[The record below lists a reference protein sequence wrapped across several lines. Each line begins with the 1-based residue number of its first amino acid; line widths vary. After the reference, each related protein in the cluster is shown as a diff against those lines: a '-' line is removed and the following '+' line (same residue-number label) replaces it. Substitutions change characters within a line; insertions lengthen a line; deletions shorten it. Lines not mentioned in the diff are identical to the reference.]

1 MSAQLQALLI
11 KAQAARDAG
20 RWAEAVGLFGA
31 AASAEPASFQ
41 IRHNL
46 ALCHF
51 ARGALDEALRFARE
65 AVRLRPDL
73 WQSMMIESK
82 VHRARGRTLD
92 AEAALQQVLRF
103 SPGNPTAL
111 VALAD
116 IEINEYGDPAAAALR
131 VRPLADHPAFAVD
144 VELTTLMAHLY
155 LQTGDAEALSQRL
168 KSFSRRNL
176 RLPMQPARARAPA
189 SRPRVAL
196 VSPLF
201 SASPVYF
208 MTFNAFEAL
217 AEHCDLI
224 CFHRSTRHDWA
235 TRAFVDIASEWHDV
249 AHHEPAL
256 LAQAIREADADVL
269 FDLGGWTDAAALT
282 ALSSRPAPRMFSWV
296 GGQSATTGLDMF
308 DGWIGDVWQSPTELA
323 HLYAEP
329 IVNIPGGYCDYRAP
343 DMLGSIHIPKR
354 RNAIGL
360 VGNPCKIGE
369 VMAAVWPADI
379 TDITLIDR
387 RYAHARTRDRVTALL
402 EAAGV
407 RKIDIIV
414 PQGHAEYLQALAGMK
429 AIVNTA
435 PYSGGLTTIEAMA
448 LGVGILTLPGE
459 GRLFCER
466 HHLSHAHSGGRN
478 PQLFAAIAKLVM
490 K

>member
-1 MSAQLQALLI
+1 VSAQLHAVLV

-20 RWAEAVGLFGA
+20 RWSEAIGLFGTA
-31 AASAEPASFQ
+31 VSIDSTSFQ

-51 ARGALDEALRFARE
+51 ANGTFDEALRFARE
-65 AVRLRPDL
+65 AVRIRPDL

-82 VHRARGRTLD
+82 VHRARGRTIE
-92 AEAALQQVLRF
+92 AEVALMQVLRF
-103 SPGNPTAL
+103 NPGNPSAL

-116 IEINEYGDPAAAALR
+116 IEINEFGDPAAAVER
-131 VRPLADHPAFAVD
+131 VRPLADHPDFAVD
-144 VELTTLMAHLY
+144 AELTTLMADLY
-155 LQTGDAEALSQRL
+155 LGAGSPESLSDRL
-168 KSFSRRNL
+168 KDFSKRNL
-176 RLPMQPARARAPA
+176 RLPVRRPEPRAKR
-189 SRPRVAL
+189 SRPRVGL

-208 MTFNAFEAL
+208 MTFNIFEAL
-217 AEHCDLI
+217 AQRCDLI
-224 CFHRSTRHDWA
+224 CFNRSPRQDWA
-235 TRAFVDIASEWHDV
+235 TRAFADIAAEWHDV
-249 AHHEPAL
+249 THHDPAR
-256 LAQAIREADADVL
+256 LAQGIRAAEIDVL

-282 ALSSRPAPRMFSWV
+282 ALSTRPAPRMFTWV

-308 DGWIGDVWQSPTELA
+308 DGWIGDAWQSPPELG

-329 IVNIPGGYCDYRAP
+329 IVNMPGGYCDYRPPENLA
-343 DMLGSIHIPKR
+343 SISIPKK

-369 VMAAVWPADI
+369 RLAAAWPASI
-379 TDITLIDR
+379 TELTLIDR

-402 EAAGV
+402 DRVGV
-407 RKIDIIV
+407 RQVDIIV
-414 PQGHAEYLQALAGMK
+414 PKGHAEYLQALAGMK

-448 LGVGILTLPGE
+448 LGVEILVLPGE

-466 HHLSHAHSGGRN
+466 HHLSHRHTAGRN
-478 PQLFAAIAKLVM
+478 PQLVAAIAKLVM
-490 K
+490 N